1 MFSMKGVNIM
11 SMKPDQL
18 NISCVNIISM
28 DQSSSVSV
36 GSTVKIGRYVS
47 AKKNQSFGQQV
58 GCGCILP
65 HFKGILSDGDMLDSA
80 AEKFTP

>member
-1 MFSMKGVNIM
+1 M
-11 SMKPDQL
+11 SIKRDQL

-47 AKKNQSFGQQV
+47 AKKNQSFGQQGGF
-58 GCGCILP
+58 GCMLT
-65 HFKGILSDGDMLDSA
+65 HFKGILSDSDMLDAA